1 MWLIHVPESGCFYA
15 DGRVHAQ
22 VTMLLEEME
31 RLGSRQNTFHALN
44 ILE

>member
-1 MWLIHVPESGCFYA
+1 MSLNQDVSMLT
-15 DGRVHAQ
+15 RVHAQ